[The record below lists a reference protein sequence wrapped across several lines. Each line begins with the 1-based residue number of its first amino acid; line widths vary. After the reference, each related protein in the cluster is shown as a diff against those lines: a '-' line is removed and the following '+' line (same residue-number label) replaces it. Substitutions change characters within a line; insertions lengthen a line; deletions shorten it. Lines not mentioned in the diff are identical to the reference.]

1 MKGGLTMAMQI
12 GDLICRRI
20 GISAAVKA
28 AEKKAVRKAVRKDG
42 KKACRRGEG
51 YVPAPRYRGFAD

>member
-42 KKACRRGEG
+42 KKARPPVPGVCGLSPRG
-51 YVPAPRYRGFAD
+51 RG

>member
-1 MKGGLTMAMQI
+1 MAMQI
-12 GDLICRRI
+12 GDSICRRI

-42 KKACRRGEG
+42 KKACRGEG

>member
-1 MKGGLTMAMQI
+1 MAMQI

-28 AEKKAVRKAVRKDG
+28 AEKKAVRKAVCKDG